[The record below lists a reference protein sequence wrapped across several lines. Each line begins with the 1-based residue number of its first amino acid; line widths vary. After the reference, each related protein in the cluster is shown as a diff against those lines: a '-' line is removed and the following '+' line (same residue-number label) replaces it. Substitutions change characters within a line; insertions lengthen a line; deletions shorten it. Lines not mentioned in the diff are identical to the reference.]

1 MDFGERFAV
10 VGRSGFLRGGS
21 DEIPLEVGKTVAQLT
36 APCITAREADEE
48 KVAPGIWML
57 GGAGQKQSGKVPES
71 GVDAISG
78 RMLCLL
84 FMHRLNGRGHR
95 IERGGSEM
103 KAAVVPEVSSTWQI
117 KDVPQPQPGANQ
129 VLVKMH
135 ASGICYTDVHLT
147 LGHFPG
153 PFPRI
158 LGHEP
163 VGEIVAVAPDV
174 TTRKVG
180 DRVGTAWI
188 QSTCGRCEWCQRG
201 RRMFCPYLQGTGIQ
215 AQGGHAE
222 YMLMNSDATYL
233 IPDKVSY
240 EQAAPIFCAG
250 YTVYSGLRWAD
261 PQPHE
266 KVAVLGIGGL
276 GHLAVQYAK
285 AAGFETIAIS
295 HSPDKDK
302 MIRELGADEIVRDGK
317 SLAEAGGADV
327 ILSTSNS
334 TKSMVDSI
342 QGLRPDGRL
351 VAMGADA
358 EPLSVSLMDLIMKRI
373 RVIGSQQ
380 NGPEYLY
387 EALDYVA
394 KAKVKTIVETY
405 PLAEAA
411 KAYERVAEGK
421 ARFRAVLTM

>member
-1 MDFGERFAV
+1 
-10 VGRSGFLRGGS
+10 
-21 DEIPLEVGKTVAQLT
+21 
-36 APCITAREADEE
+36 
-48 KVAPGIWML
+48 
-57 GGAGQKQSGKVPES
+57 
-71 GVDAISG
+71 
-78 RMLCLL
+78 
-84 FMHRLNGRGHR
+84 
-95 IERGGSEM
+95 M
-103 KAAVVPEVSSTWQI
+103 KAAVVPAVSSSWQI
-117 KDVPQPQPGANQ
+117 KDVPQPQPGSSQ

-135 ASGICYTDVHLT
+135 ASGICYTDVHQT
-147 LGHFPG
+147 LGHLRG
-153 PFPRI
+153 RFPRI

-163 VGEIVAVAPDV
+163 VGEIVAVAPGV
-174 TTRKVG
+174 SKREIG
-180 DRVGTAWI
+180 DRVGSAWI

-201 RRMFCPYLQGTGIQ
+201 RTMFCPNLKGTGAE

-222 YMLMNSDATYL
+222 YMLMNADATYL

-266 KVAVLGIGGL
+266 RVAVLGIGGL

-317 SLAEAGGADV
+317 SLTDIGGADI

-334 TKSMVDSI
+334 TKAMVDSI
-342 QGLRPDGRL
+342 QGLRPDGRFI
-351 VAMGADA
+351 VMGADA
-358 EPLSVSLMDLIMKRI
+358 KPLSLSLIELLFKRI
-373 RVIGSQQ
+373 KIIGSQQ

-394 KAKVKTIVETY
+394 QGKVKSIIETY
-405 PLAEAA
+405 PLVEAA

>member
-1 MDFGERFAV
+1 
-10 VGRSGFLRGGS
+10 
-21 DEIPLEVGKTVAQLT
+21 
-36 APCITAREADEE
+36 
-48 KVAPGIWML
+48 
-57 GGAGQKQSGKVPES
+57 
-71 GVDAISG
+71 
-78 RMLCLL
+78 
-84 FMHRLNGRGHR
+84 
-95 IERGGSEM
+95 M
-103 KAAVVPEVSSTWQI
+103 KAAVVPAAGSSWQV
-117 KDVPQPQPGANQ
+117 KEVPQPQPGRNQ
-129 VLVKMH
+129 VLVKVH

-147 LGHFPG
+147 LGHSPG

-174 TTRKVG
+174 ATRKIG

-188 QSTCGRCEWCQRG
+188 QSTCGHCEWCQRG
-201 RRMFCPYLQGTGIQ
+201 RRMFCSYLKSTGIEV
-215 AQGGHAE
+215 QGGNAE
-222 YMLMNSDATYL
+222 YMLMSADASYF
-233 IPDKVSY
+233 IPDKLTY

-261 PQPHE
+261 PKPHE
-266 KVAVLGIGGL
+266 RVAVLGIGGL

-285 AAGFETIAIS
+285 AAGYETIAVS

-302 MIRELGADEIVRDGK
+302 IVRDLGADEIVRDGK
-317 SLAEAGGADV
+317 SLAAAGGADV

-334 TKSMVDSI
+334 TQSMVDSI

-351 VAMGADA
+351 VTMGADS
-358 EPLSVSLMDLIMKRI
+358 EPLSVSLTDLIGKRI
-373 RVIGSQQ
+373 RIIGSQQ

-387 EALDYVA
+387 EALDLVA
-394 KAKVKTIVETY
+394 QGKVRTIVETY
-405 PLAEAA
+405 PLEEAQ

>member
-1 MDFGERFAV
+1 
-10 VGRSGFLRGGS
+10 
-21 DEIPLEVGKTVAQLT
+21 
-36 APCITAREADEE
+36 
-48 KVAPGIWML
+48 
-57 GGAGQKQSGKVPES
+57 
-71 GVDAISG
+71 
-78 RMLCLL
+78 
-84 FMHRLNGRGHR
+84 
-95 IERGGSEM
+95 M
-103 KAAVVPEVSSTWQI
+103 KAAVVPGVNCPWEIQ
-117 KDVPQPQPGANQ
+117 DVPQPQPGQ
-129 VLVKMH
+129 VLVRMR
-135 ASGICYTDVHLT
+135 ASGICYTDVHET
-147 LGHFPG
+147 LGNIPG

-163 VGEIVAVAPDV
+163 VGEIVAVSPGV

-201 RRMFCPYLQGTGIQ
+201 RRMFCPDLKGTSVNVP
-215 AQGGHAE
+215 GGHAE
-222 YMLMNSDATYL
+222 YMLMNAAATCL
-233 IPDKVSY
+233 IPDQVGY

-266 KVAVLGIGGL
+266 RVAVLGIGGL

-302 MIRELGADEIVRDGK
+302 MIRDLGANEIVRDGK
-317 SLAEAGGADV
+317 SLAAAGGADV

-334 TKSMVDSI
+334 TRAMVDSI

-351 VAMGADA
+351 VTMGVDA
-358 EPLSVSLMDLIMKRI
+358 EPLSISLMDLIMKRI
-373 RVIGSQQ
+373 RIIGSQQ
-380 NGPEYLY
+380 NGTEYLY
-387 EALDYVA
+387 EALDFVA
-394 KAKVKTIVETY
+394 KGKVKTIVETY
-405 PLAEAA
+405 PLAEAP

-421 ARFRAVLTM
+421 PRFRAVLTM

>member
-1 MDFGERFAV
+1 
-10 VGRSGFLRGGS
+10 
-21 DEIPLEVGKTVAQLT
+21 
-36 APCITAREADEE
+36 
-48 KVAPGIWML
+48 
-57 GGAGQKQSGKVPES
+57 
-71 GVDAISG
+71 
-78 RMLCLL
+78 
-84 FMHRLNGRGHR
+84 
-95 IERGGSEM
+95 M
-103 KAAVVPEVSSTWQI
+103 KAAVVPAMSSSWLI
-117 KDVPQPQPGANQ
+117 KDVPQPQPDPGQ

-135 ASGICYTDVHLT
+135 ASGICYTDVHQT
-147 LGHFPG
+147 LGHLPG
-153 PFPRI
+153 KFPRI

-163 VGEIVAVAPDV
+163 VGEIVALAPDV
-174 TTRKVG
+174 TTRKMG
-180 DRVGTAWI
+180 DRVGSAWI

-201 RRMFCPYLQGTGIQ
+201 RRMFCPFLKGTAGDV
-215 AQGGHAE
+215 QGGHAE
-222 YMLMNSDATYL
+222 YMLMNADATYL

-266 KVAVLGIGGL
+266 RVAVLGIGGL

-302 MIRELGADEIVRDGK
+302 MVRELGANEIVRDGK
-317 SLAEAGGADV
+317 GLTAAGGADI

-342 QGLRPDGRL
+342 QGLRPDGRFI
-351 VAMGADA
+351 VMGADE
-358 EPLSVSLMDLIMKRI
+358 EPLSLSLIELLFKRI
-373 RVIGSQQ
+373 KIIGSQQ

-394 KAKVKTIVETY
+394 QGKVKSIIETY

-421 ARFRAVLTM
+421 TRFRAVLTM

>member
-1 MDFGERFAV
+1 
-10 VGRSGFLRGGS
+10 
-21 DEIPLEVGKTVAQLT
+21 
-36 APCITAREADEE
+36 
-48 KVAPGIWML
+48 
-57 GGAGQKQSGKVPES
+57 
-71 GVDAISG
+71 
-78 RMLCLL
+78 
-84 FMHRLNGRGHR
+84 
-95 IERGGSEM
+95 M
-103 KAAVVPEVSSTWQI
+103 KAAVVPAVSSSWQV
-117 KDVPQPQPGANQ
+117 KDVPQPQPGPNQ

-163 VGEIVAVAPDV
+163 VGEIGAVAPDA

-201 RRMFCPYLQGTGIQ
+201 RRMFCPYLKGTGIE

-222 YMLMNSDATYL
+222 YMLMNADATYL

-261 PQPHE
+261 PKLHE
-266 KVAVLGIGGL
+266 RVAVLGT
-276 GHLAVQYAK
+276 
-285 AAGFETIAIS
+285 GFETIAVS

-302 MIRELGADEIVRDGK
+302 VVRDLGADEIVRDGK
-317 SLAEAGGADV
+317 SLAAAGGADM

-342 QGLRPDGRL
+342 QGLWPDGWL
-351 VAMGADA
+351 VTMGADA
-358 EPLSVSLMDLIMKRI
+358 EPLSISLMDLITKRI
-373 RVIGSQQ
+373 RIIGSQQ
-380 NGPEYLY
+380 NGPEYLH
-387 EALDYVA
+387 EALDFVA
-394 KAKVKTIVETY
+394 QGKVKTIVETY
-405 PLAEAA
+405 PLAEAP